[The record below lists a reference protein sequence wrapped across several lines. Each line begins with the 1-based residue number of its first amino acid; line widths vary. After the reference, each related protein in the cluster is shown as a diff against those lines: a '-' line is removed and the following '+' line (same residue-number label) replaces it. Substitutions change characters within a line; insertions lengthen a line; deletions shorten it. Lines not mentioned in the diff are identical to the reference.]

1 MLQQAHSHKKYILP
15 IIFLFIIVAALS
27 GWTVV
32 QSSDLRET
40 QDSLI
45 STQNQ
50 LTITKADLTRI
61 ETNLST
67 AQSNLTQTQ
76 NDLTS
81 TRSELSTAQANLV
94 QTQTDLTAA
103 LNQITSASVRYDS
116 LQADYDYLHTNYD
129 RLTTGYGYVLSDP
142 TYLQMKNFMAND
154 KTDLN
159 KYDVDTY
166 NCQNYSADV
175 IANAAKLKI
184 RCAFVSIDEESSG
197 HAIIAFYTTDRG
209 IIYIEPQSDEEVN
222 LQVGRRYYQCIIPE
236 PGYYYAPP
244 RYDDTVLRFLVIW

>member
-1 MLQQAHSHKKYILP
+1 MLQQTHSHKKFFVP
-15 IIFLFIIVAALS
+15 ITFLSVAVIALS
-27 GWTVV
+27 FWTFIQSGNLNTASDELTFAQAQLSTV
-32 QSSDLRET
+32 QTELT
-40 QDSLI
+40 Q
-45 STQNQ
+45 TG
-50 LTITKADLTRI
+50 
-61 ETNLST
+61 TNLST

-236 PGYYYAPP
+236 PGYYYTPP
-244 RYDDTVLRFLVIW
+244 RYDDTVLRF